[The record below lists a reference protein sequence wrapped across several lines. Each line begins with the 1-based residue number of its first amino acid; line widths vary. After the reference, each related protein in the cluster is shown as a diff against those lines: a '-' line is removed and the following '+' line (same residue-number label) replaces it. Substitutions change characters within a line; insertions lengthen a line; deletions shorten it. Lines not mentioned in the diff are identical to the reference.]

1 MKPFRT
7 FSILMA
13 LLALALPLTAVA
25 EERLPPATESLDE
38 LVAFSLAN
46 NPELRSSQARWQM
59 YAGRIRQAGSLDDPM
74 LMLKIQNGILSDP
87 LNFGKDPMTQK
98 VIGISQQI
106 PFWGKRALR
115 EEIASHEAAA
125 FRWQLE
131 ERKLELA
138 RMVKESWYQLYMTDR
153 ALEIVARNIRIMDD
167 FITLAQ
173 TKYSVGQGV
182 QQDIFRAQVERSK
195 MLEMQITLRQQRKSQ
210 QAVLNTLAGRPA
222 DTPVG
227 AIPDFAVSPV
237 KETAQELQTAAEEH
251 RPQLRQ
257 TQALIEKGKAGH
269 RLAQKEFYPDVN
281 LSFELMQR
289 NPTMNDEGLNM
300 YSLGVTFNLPVIRE
314 RREAMLAESS
324 AETGMA
330 TAELAAVR
338 NAINSGIVDLLAQLD
353 RRRQL
358 IDLYKTGI
366 IPQAQQSLES
376 STIAYRV
383 GKVDLLTLMES
394 RITLFNYER
403 EYYDS
408 LADYQMRRAQLEALV
423 GTELH

>member
-1 MKPFRT
+1 VKPHRT
-7 FSILMA
+7 CCIWM
-13 LLALALPLTAVA
+13 LLLSLALPLAAVA

-59 YAGRIRQAGSLDDPM
+59 YVGRIKQAGALDDPM

-106 PFWGKRALR
+106 PFWGKRALK
-115 EEIASHEAAA
+115 EEIAGHEAAA
-125 FRWQLE
+125 LRWQLE
-131 ERKLELA
+131 ERRLELA
-138 RMVKESWYQLYMTDR
+138 RMVKEEWYRLYMTDR

-173 TKYSVGQGV
+173 TRYTVGQGV

-195 MLEMQITLRQQRKSQ
+195 MLEMQITLRQQRTSQ

-222 DTPVG
+222 ATPVG
-227 AIPDFAVSPV
+227 AIPDFTVSPV
-237 KETAQELQTAAEEH
+237 NESAQELQAVAEEH